1 MKIIINAAMTVDGKI
16 ATKNGDSDISSKV
29 DLKRLHRL
37 RCSCDAIMVGI
48 STVLIDDPSLTVRY
62 GTSCRRYPARV
73 VVDSTGRIPSNSN
86 ILKRAKEI
94 NTIIATS
101 NEASAYNIQRI
112 EKTGAKVIVRGLKK
126 VELRRVF
133 RELEKI
139 GFKRIL
145 VEGGGEL
152 NWSVLKLGIAD
163 ELIVTVSPKIVG
175 GRSAITLAEGE
186 GLDHISEGIPL
197 RLKDIR
203 RYTSGEIVLFY
214 KL

>member
-1 MKIIINAAMTVDGKI
+1 
-16 ATKNGDSDISSKV
+16 
-29 DLKRLHRL
+29 
-37 RCSCDAIMVGI
+37 
-48 STVLIDDPSLTVRY
+48 
-62 GTSCRRYPARV
+62 
-73 VVDSTGRIPSNSN
+73 
-86 ILKRAKEI
+86 
-94 NTIIATS
+94 
-101 NEASAYNIQRI
+101 
-112 EKTGAKVIVRGLKK
+112 VIVRGLKK

-133 RELEKI
+133 WELEKI

-186 GLDHISEGIPL
+186 GRDHISEGIPL